1 MKKYFITY
9 GPFIKFLV
17 VFFVTYI
24 VLTFIYKQ
32 YLGAYEN
39 NQYPIDPFT
48 ESVSAQVKGLSNFVG
63 ANADIQKY
71 IGEKWTRLLFNDVYI
86 ARIVEGC
93 NAVSVMILFVSFV
106 ISFARKFLPAL
117 TFCLIGI
124 VLIHI
129 LNISRISILG
139 YLMYKMPEYTH
150 ILHGVLFPLIIYGF
164 VFILWVVWIR
174 SYSGFIPKKDDKQS

>member
-9 GPFIKFLV
+9 GPFIKFLI

-24 VLTFIYKQ
+24 ALSFVYKQ
-32 YLGAYEN
+32 YLGTYEN

-48 ESVSAQVKGLSNFVG
+48 ESVSAQVKGLSNFFG

-71 IGEKWTRLLFNDVYI
+71 IGEKWTRLLFNDIYV

-117 TFCLIGI
+117 IFCLIGI

-129 LNISRISILG
+129 LNITRIAALG
-139 YLMYKMPEYTH
+139 YFIYKMPEHTH
-150 ILHGVLFPLIIYGF
+150 ILHGVLFPLVIYGF
-164 VFILWVVWIR
+164 VFVLWVVWVR
-174 SYSGFIPKKDDKQS
+174 NYSGFISKKDGQKN